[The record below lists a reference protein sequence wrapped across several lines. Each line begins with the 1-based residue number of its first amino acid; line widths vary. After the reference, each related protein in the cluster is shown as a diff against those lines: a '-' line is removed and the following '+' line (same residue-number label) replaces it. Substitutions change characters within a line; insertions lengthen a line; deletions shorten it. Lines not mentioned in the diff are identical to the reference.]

1 MKKKTTLS
9 EEDQA
14 LFRQLMAGTRKIK
27 QDTIVHRPQRKKISE
42 VPVKRLI
49 QEQADASHYFSDEF
63 QPLLNT
69 EGPVKYVR
77 PDVSHFEA
85 KKLRRGDYSPELFLD
100 LHGLTQ
106 LQAKQE
112 LGALIAACRREHVFC
127 ACVMHG
133 HGKHIL
139 KQQTPL
145 WLAQHPH
152 VMAFH
157 QAPKEYGGDAALLV
171 LIEVEE
177 WLPPELPGVSKGYNS
192 FSMYWNRQVE
202 SIGCILL
209 VSTRTTISCN
219 CLSVI
224 GCRFGVTETS
234 ALSHPDA
241 VKVIICATQRQ

>member
-127 ACVMHG
+127 ACVM
-133 HGKHIL
+133 
-139 KQQTPL
+139 P
-145 WLAQHPH
+145 WARE
-152 VMAFH
+152 AYF
-157 QAPKEYGGDAALLV
+157 EAANATV
-171 LIEVEE
+171 A
-177 WLPPELPGVSKGYNS
+177 GA
-192 FSMYWNRQVE
+192 
-202 SIGCILL
+202 
-209 VSTRTTISCN
+209 
-219 CLSVI
+219 
-224 GCRFGVTETS
+224 TS
-234 ALSHPDA
+234 ACDGISPGTKRVWWRCGFVGAD
-241 VKVIICATQRQ
+241 

>member
-1 MKKKTTLS
+1 MKAATNQHSITVAAWKFAFYLVLSGKAGKLTPKQMRDEIQMKKKPPLS
-9 EEDQA
+9 VDDQN
-14 LFRQLMAGTRKIK
+14 LFRDLMSGTKK
-27 QDTIVHRPQRKKISE
+27 LTQDTIVHRPARKKLQE
-42 VPVKRLI
+42 VPVKRLL
-49 QEQADASHYFSDEF
+49 QEQVDASHYFSDEF
-63 QPLLNT
+63 QPRLAT
-69 EGPVKYVR
+69 EGPTRYVR
-77 PDVSHFEA
+77 DGVSHFEL
-85 KKLRRGDYSPELFLD
+85 KKIRRGDYSPELFLD

-133 HGKHIL
+133 HGKHVL

-177 WLPPELPGVSKGYNS
+177 WQPPELP
-192 FSMYWNRQVE
+192 
-202 SIGCILL
+202 
-209 VSTRTTISCN
+209 
-219 CLSVI
+219 
-224 GCRFGVTETS
+224 
-234 ALSHPDA
+234 
-241 VKVIICATQRQ
+241 

>member
-1 MKKKTTLS
+1 MKKKISLS
-9 EEDQA
+9 EEDQT
-14 LFRQLMAGTRKIK
+14 LFRQLMTGTRQIK
-27 QDTIVHRPQRKKISE
+27 QDTIVHRPQRKKVSE

-69 EGPVKYVR
+69 EGAVKYVR
-77 PDVSHFEA
+77 ADVSHFEL

-106 LQAKQE
+106 MQAKQE

-177 WLPPELPGVSKGYNS
+177 WQPPELPERQAGGWMLPAWVRFTSDS
-192 FSMYWNRQVE
+192 FRHLQIAGAHLPVE
-202 SIGCILL
+202 DA
-209 VSTRTTISCN
+209 STRFREGN
-219 CLSVI
+219 V
-224 GCRFGVTETS
+224 GNGRGAEHWRRFARAEF
-234 ALSHPDA
+234 SHQIAD
-241 VKVIICATQRQ
+241 

>member
-1 MKKKTTLS
+1 
-9 EEDQA
+9 
-14 LFRQLMAGTRKIK
+14 
-27 QDTIVHRPQRKKISE
+27 
-42 VPVKRLI
+42 LI

-69 EGPVKYVR
+69 VGPVKYVR

-157 QAPKEYGGDAALLV
+157 QTPKEYGGDAALLV

-177 WLPPELPGVSKGYNS
+177 WLP
-192 FSMYWNRQVE
+192 
-202 SIGCILL
+202 
-209 VSTRTTISCN
+209 
-219 CLSVI
+219 
-224 GCRFGVTETS
+224 
-234 ALSHPDA
+234 
-241 VKVIICATQRQ
+241 

>member
-1 MKKKTTLS
+1 M
-9 EEDQA
+9 

-77 PDVSHFEA
+77 PMSA
-85 KKLRRGDYSPELFLD
+85 ILKRRNCGAVIIPRLFLD

-171 LIEVEE
+171 LIEVDE
-177 WLPPELPGVSKGYNS
+177 WLPPELP
-192 FSMYWNRQVE
+192 
-202 SIGCILL
+202 
-209 VSTRTTISCN
+209 
-219 CLSVI
+219 
-224 GCRFGVTETS
+224 
-234 ALSHPDA
+234 
-241 VKVIICATQRQ
+241 

>member
-1 MKKKTTLS
+1 MFARMS
-9 EEDQA
+9 V
-14 LFRQLMAGTRKIK
+14 I
-27 QDTIVHRPQRKKISE
+27 
-42 VPVKRLI
+42 
-49 QEQADASHYFSDEF
+49 
-63 QPLLNT
+63 
-69 EGPVKYVR
+69 
-77 PDVSHFEA
+77 
-85 KKLRRGDYSPELFLD
+85 LRRRNCAAAIIHRNCFWIY
-100 LHGLTQ
+100 GLTQ

-177 WLPPELPGVSKGYNS
+177 WLPPELP
-192 FSMYWNRQVE
+192 
-202 SIGCILL
+202 
-209 VSTRTTISCN
+209 
-219 CLSVI
+219 
-224 GCRFGVTETS
+224 
-234 ALSHPDA
+234 
-241 VKVIICATQRQ
+241 

>member
-1 MKKKTTLS
+1 MSIDAAGEYEKSVLTVRISSGSGKLRQKIRRDPRMKKKTSLS
-9 EEDQA
+9 EED
-14 LFRQLMAGTRKIK
+14 
-27 QDTIVHRPQRKKISE
+27 
-42 VPVKRLI
+42 
-49 QEQADASHYFSDEF
+49 QADASHYFSDEF

-77 PDVSHFEA
+77 KDVSHFEL
-85 KKLRRGDYSPELFLD
+85 KKMRRGDYSPELFLD

-112 LGALIAACRREHVFC
+112 LGALIAACRREHIFC

-177 WLPPELPGVSKGYNS
+177 WQPPELP
-192 FSMYWNRQVE
+192 
-202 SIGCILL
+202 
-209 VSTRTTISCN
+209 
-219 CLSVI
+219 
-224 GCRFGVTETS
+224 
-234 ALSHPDA
+234 
-241 VKVIICATQRQ
+241 

>member
-112 LGALIAACRREHVFC
+112 LGALIAACRRET
-127 ACVMHG
+127 CVLCLRDAWSREA
-133 HGKHIL
+133 HI
-139 KQQTPL
+139 
-145 WLAQHPH
+145 
-152 VMAFH
+152 
-157 QAPKEYGGDAALLV
+157 EAANTAV
-171 LIEVEE
+171 A
-177 WLPPELPGVSKGYNS
+177 G
-192 FSMYWNRQVE
+192 
-202 SIGCILL
+202 
-209 VSTRTTISCN
+209 T
-219 CLSVI
+219 
-224 GCRFGVTETS
+224 TS
-234 ALSHPDA
+234 ACDGISPGTER
-241 VKVIICATQRQ
+241 VRR

>member
-127 ACVMHG
+127 ACVMHA
-133 HGKHIL
+133 
-139 KQQTPL
+139 
-145 WLAQHPH
+145 WSWEAY
-152 VMAFH
+152 F
-157 QAPKEYGGDAALLV
+157 EAANAAV
-171 LIEVEE
+171 A
-177 WLPPELPGVSKGYNS
+177 GA
-192 FSMYWNRQVE
+192 
-202 SIGCILL
+202 
-209 VSTRTTISCN
+209 
-219 CLSVI
+219 
-224 GCRFGVTETS
+224 TS
-234 ALSHPDA
+234 ACDGISPGTKR
-241 VKVIICATQRQ
+241 VRW